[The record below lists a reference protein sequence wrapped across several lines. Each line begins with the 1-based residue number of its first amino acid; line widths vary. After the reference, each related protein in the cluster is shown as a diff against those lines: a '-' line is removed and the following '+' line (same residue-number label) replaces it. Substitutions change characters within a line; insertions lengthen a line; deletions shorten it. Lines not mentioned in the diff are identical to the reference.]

1 MFIRDRMSAPPITVD
16 ARTSI
21 GEAQALMRGFALVPL
36 VLFTSRRDL
45 MGTLVNRRGTTVVAA
60 SLTAVIIVLNV
71 FLLYRVLTG
80 G

>member
-45 MGTLVNRRGTTVVAA
+45 MGP
-60 SLTAVIIVLNV
+60 S
-71 FLLYRVLTG
+71 
-80 G
+80 